1 MALLEARPYRPF
13 KSSEEYLYAMKE
25 DLAEWLNALY
35 PGLDLGVDN
44 FLDRLET
51 GVLLCKHANA
61 VRQSALDYVSR
72 RQARGRPLTASA
84 STSGGG
90 LALALALSLRG
101 EVRYLAA
108 AKPGTFFAR
117 DNVSNF
123 IAWCRKDLGVIEC
136 LLFETEDL
144 IARKNEKHVI
154 LCLLEVARRGAKM
167 GMLAPMLVQL
177 EREIDREI
185 ALEARAQQ
193 RTDLVQ
199 EEGMED
205 SDEDDDDDDDDMDNR
220 FLGPMP
226 QIITNDLKSLDEM
239 VRELVERCQCPTQ
252 FPMIR
257 VSEGKYRIGDTK
269 VLIFVRVL
277 RSHVMVR
284 VGGGW
289 DTLSHYLDKHDPCR
303 CRSSHRAPV
312 SAKLVLKNQGSL
324 ELNSAHVHYERSP
337 PRTRRSSAS
346 SVSSGGRPDMGCL
359 PVPTVAGYPGSP
371 SSTLQQA
378 TRSPRNRSRSP
389 TPGRR
394 GQSTGAAKVNGVA
407 PCGPGLSPTLAA
419 STASSRAR
427 SRSPADPNPN
437 VYSHV
442 NGSALGVPGEPSR
455 SRSRSPTPRRSSAVS
470 TVSTNGNLGVPAAQR
485 ARPRDRSASPNS
497 LASPVLPR
505 RGSTRIHKSAT
516 TSAIVEPVDDAD
528 FPRAHRLVRPRSP
541 SPGHAWSARAEP
553 VMEVGRIVDVVPA
566 DAAPQP
572 SPAQLVQPAVT
583 TTTVVVTSGGDSG
596 SEVGSDEGYRSLG
609 VATTPPAGEKRSII
623 AGVRDNEAGDI
634 HEEPSTRESSCSDLS
649 ASGDVLNANIPAPGT
664 PRSVRRNQ
672 TGIPAPTSR
681 PGSRPSSRPGSRPAS
696 RPSSRP
702 GSRATSRDRGDYD
715 IEEAI
720 GQPRRMAELGGTTC
734 GGFYAKAAPGPG
746 GRRRSSGSEDLE
758 AVAGGLRRLQAARE
772 ASVPTTAPSAQ
783 PARSGRSRSASADHT
798 QQAGAHR
805 INGLSHQQLAGQQ
818 LAPQRRSSSSAGAG
832 SWGAGRKPRPS
843 LTPDTF
849 TRGTPQRASLP
860 ARGRAS
866 RPQSRQSNGNV
877 LPQTNNISPILEQI
891 LKGSD
896 LQDDAKVLQKMKDII
911 QHYAAIV
918 DEKLAREEEEEQLD
932 FTSAWVRG
940 LPSQQQQQL
949 QQQGQQARV
958 TPRKDVHPQGTTS
971 RIPAPVAA
979 GKHRV

>member
-44 FLDRLET
+44 FLDGLET

-84 STSGGG
+84 STSGSG

-101 EVRYLAA
+101 DVRFLAA

-123 IAWCRKDLGVIEC
+123 IAWCRKDLGVFEC

-154 LCLLEVARRGAKM
+154 LCLLEVARRGARM

-185 ALEARAQQ
+185 ALEERAQQ
-193 RTDLVQ
+193 RTDLRV
-199 EEGMED
+199 EDMGGLADEED
-205 SDEDDDDDDDDMDNR
+205 SDDDMDTR

-303 CRSSHRAPV
+303 CKSSHRAPV

-324 ELNSAHVHYERSP
+324 ELNSAQVHYDRSP

-359 PVPTVAGYPGSP
+359 PVPTPAGGLSP
-371 SSTLQQA
+371 SSQGSSY
-378 TRSPRNRSRSP
+378 RSRNRSRSP
-389 TPGRR
+389 TPGTPGWR
-394 GQSTGAAKVNGVA
+394 GQSAGKPSA
-407 PCGPGLSPTLAA
+407 TLTAT
-419 STASSRAR
+419 TASSRAR

-437 VYSHV
+437 VYTHV
-442 NGSALGVPGEPSR
+442 NGQVLGVPEHGR
-455 SRSRSPTPRRSSAVS
+455 SRSRSPTPRRASAVS
-470 TVSTNGNLGVPAAQR
+470 TNGAANGNLGVPGR
-485 ARPRDRSASPNS
+485 ARARDRSASPNS
-497 LASPVLPR
+497 LASPVMPR
-505 RGSTRIHKSAT
+505 RASSSLHKSAT
-516 TSAIVEPVDDAD
+516 TSAIVQPADDTD

-541 SPGHAWSARAEP
+541 SPRHAWNGHAEHAKEEA
-553 VMEVGRIVDVVPA
+553 
-566 DAAPQP
+566 
-572 SPAQLVQPAVT
+572 PAQISSQALQTAAVLT
-583 TTTVVVTSGGDSG
+583 NGGDSG

-609 VATTPPAGEKRSII
+609 VATTPPAGEKRSVI
-623 AGVRDNEAGDI
+623 ASVRDNEASDI
-634 HEEPSTRESSCSDLS
+634 NEEPSTRDSSCSDLS
-649 ASGDVLNANIPAPGT
+649 ASGDRVDVANANVPVSLAAPGT
-664 PRSVRRNQ
+664 PRSARRSLAFGE

-681 PGSRPSSRPGSRPAS
+681 PTSRPGSRPGSRPAS
-696 RPSSRP
+696 RPASRP
-702 GSRATSRDRGDYD
+702 GSRAASRERGDYD
-715 IEEAI
+715 IEDSI
-720 GQPRRMAELGGTTC
+720 GSPRRMAELGGTC
-734 GGFYAKAAPGPG
+734 GFYAKAAPSP
-746 GRRRSSGSEDLE
+746 R
-758 AVAGGLRRLQAARE
+758 
-772 ASVPTTAPSAQ
+772 
-783 PARSGRSRSASADHT
+783 
-798 QQAGAHR
+798 
-805 INGLSHQQLAGQQ
+805 GLSHHPAGQQ
-818 LAPQRRSSSSAGAG
+818 QAHAQRRSSSSTGVASTG
-832 SWGAGRKPRPS
+832 SWGAGRKPRAS

-860 ARGRAS
+860 ARGRTS

-932 FTSAWVRG
+932 FTSAWVQG
-940 LPSQQQQQL
+940 LPSQQQQQP
-949 QQQGQQARV
+949 RI
-958 TPRKDVHPQGTTS
+958 TPRKDSHPQGATS
-971 RIPAPVAA
+971 RIPAPVSA
-979 GKHRV
+979 GKHRI